1 MTFYIHNFL
10 KTQFSITLKNVSAM
24 THIILLY
31 ASYLLI
37 TVCLTIW
44 VARTLFRNGR
54 LFLVDI
60 FHGNAELA
68 AAVNNLLLVGF
79 YLINLG
85 YAVYTLRVAEE
96 VQSTRELVEMLSVK
110 IGAIILILGAMHFGN
125 MFVFFKLRKRAIADR
140 NDPTLNIA
148 FNQPNV

>member
-1 MTFYIHNFL
+1 
-10 KTQFSITLKNVSAM
+10 M
-24 THIILLY
+24 THFLLLY

-37 TVCLTIW
+37 TVCLTVW

-85 YAVYTLRVAEE
+85 YAVYTLRVTDQL
-96 VQSTRELVEMLSVK
+96 VTPRELIEVLSLK

-125 MFVFFKLRKRAIADR
+125 MFIFFKLRKRAIADR

-148 FNQPNV
+148 YQPKDIQ